1 MIIRS
6 FKDWIKNNI
15 PSRFLEI
22 ISSKAI
28 SITKIPKAK
37 SSVSDLFILR
47 IENNWDTYFEC
58 LHFYSLFDPKNIINL
73 QEVEFCFY
81 NKSGYF
87 MGKKNI
93 VLKSNF
99 KNTVNI
105 SNLAKSLGITRDGT
119 FAVFHKYKELW
130 FSESNSFPAERGYV
144 GYCNPTIGPIKSFIH
159 GNLDAISKNNKNCKY
174 SLLGNYS
181 FFKKQYR
188 LQNLLKAEFK
198 YELFLVNSSSVNQK
212 ISIIEKNTKTIKKKN
227 SILPRNGFFKY
238 DKHIQNK
245 DVNIEIHSKLYMA
258 RPVVFKLMNSS
269 FDVYHG

>member
-58 LHFYSLFDPKNIINL
+58 LHFYSLFDPKNIINP

-119 FAVFHKYKELW
+119 FAVFHKYK
-130 FSESNSFPAERGYV
+130 
-144 GYCNPTIGPIKSFIH
+144 
-159 GNLDAISKNNKNCKY
+159 
-174 SLLGNYS
+174 
-181 FFKKQYR
+181 
-188 LQNLLKAEFK
+188 
-198 YELFLVNSSSVNQK
+198 
-212 ISIIEKNTKTIKKKN
+212 
-227 SILPRNGFFKY
+227 
-238 DKHIQNK
+238 
-245 DVNIEIHSKLYMA
+245 
-258 RPVVFKLMNSS
+258 
-269 FDVYHG
+269 